1 MEGTVDGVHLTDYGF
16 RAYAD
21 LLEVQIKEALDDTAV
36 DYDLTPSYNIVRKKS
51 LWQRFMDFIKGY

>member
-21 LLEVQIKEALDDTAV
+21 LLEIVVKEALDDTDV
-36 DYDLTPSYNIVRKKS
+36 DYDVEPAYNVVRKKTF
-51 LWQRFMDFIKGY
+51 WQRLMDLF